1 MTDDEIATIDPEH
14 TPTGDELAVLTAF
27 LDYYRA
33 VIVRKAQGLTRD
45 EMNVRLGPSE
55 MTIGGVIKHLA
66 FAEDIWFDHRLA
78 GNEIG
83 DPWARVNWDVDP
95 DWEFHSAVDDEPE
108 ALLRLYDAAC
118 ARSRAA
124 AADVGNLDAG
134 RQVPQSARPVL
145 QPALDPRSHDRR
157 DRPPRRPRRP
167 DPREHRRHH
176 RRLTPVL
183 RSGRP
188 SVHFPIRAASGPVSG
203 GSAAQNGF
211 ASPG

>member
-45 EMNVRLGPSE
+45 EMNARLGPSE

-83 DPWARVNWDVDP
+83 DPWARVNWEVDP

-124 AADVGNLDAG
+124 AADVGNLDA
-134 RQVPQSARPVL
+134 VAKFPN
-145 QPALDPRSHDRR
+145 RR
-157 DRPPRRPRRP
+157 DRYFSLRWILVHMIEETARHAGHA
-167 DPREHRRHH
+167 DLIRESIDG
-176 RRLTPVL
+176 TT
-183 RSGRP
+183 GD
-188 SVHFPIRAASGPVSG
+188 
-203 GSAAQNGF
+203 
-211 ASPG
+211 